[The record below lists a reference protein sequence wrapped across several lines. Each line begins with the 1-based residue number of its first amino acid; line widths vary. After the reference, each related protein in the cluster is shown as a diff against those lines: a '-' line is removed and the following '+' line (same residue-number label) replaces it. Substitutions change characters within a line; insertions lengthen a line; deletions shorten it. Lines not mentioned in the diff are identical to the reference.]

1 MKVLHIVSFYAPAYR
16 YGGPIGSV
24 HGLNKALAKKGV
36 DVTVYTTN
44 MDGKGSL
51 ALPANIPVD
60 RDGVRVHYFE
70 PTPGGRWWEY
80 SRRLHLTL
88 KETVKNFDVV
98 HVTGVFRAAS
108 FVGARTAKKNN
119 VPYLISPRGTLME
132 KPLTLHHSL
141 GKKIY
146 LSCFEKSNL
155 ASADAI
161 HFTVPREEEEYVAAA
176 LPLRKSVVI
185 PNSID
190 GETFPKNPADGRFR
204 KRLHLAE
211 KTPIVLFLGRLNWKK
226 GFDTLIPAWKG
237 VCEKNKEAVLVIAG
251 GDDEG
256 YRMKIEDMIR
266 EAGVGDSV
274 VFTGMLE
281 GEDRV
286 AAFSESDMFILPSYS
301 ENFGMAPVEAAYF
314 GLPVIVTDGVGI
326 APDVEEFKAGLVV
339 PKEVA
344 AVSRAIL
351 SLLSDKDRGRSMGTA
366 GKHLVESR
374 FRTEAVAERFIEVY
388 NELKDGKRT

>member
-24 HGLNKALAKKGV
+24 HGLNKALVKKGV

-44 MDGKGSL
+44 MDGGGAL
-51 ALPANIPVD
+51 PLPANTPID
-60 RDGVRVHYFE
+60 RDGVHVHYFE
-70 PTPGGRWWEY
+70 PSPGGRWWEY
-80 SRRLHLTL
+80 SHRLHRTM
-88 KETVKNFDVV
+88 KATVKNFDVV
-98 HVTGVFRAAS
+98 HITGVFRAAS

-119 VPYLISPRGTLME
+119 IPYLISPRGTLME

-146 LSCFEKSNL
+146 LSFFEKYNL
-155 ASADAI
+155 SHAAAI
-161 HFTVPREEEEYVAAA
+161 HFTVPREEEEYVAAG
-176 LPLRKSVVI
+176 LPLRKSVII

-190 GETFPKNPADGRFR
+190 GETFPKNPGDGRFR
-204 KRLHLAE
+204 KSLHVSE

-226 GFDTLIPAWKG
+226 GFDTLIPAWKE
-237 VCEKNKEAVLVIAG
+237 VREKHADALLVIAG

-256 YRMKIEDMIR
+256 YRTKIEDMIHD
-266 EAGVGDSV
+266 AGVRDSV

-286 AAFSESDMFILPSYS
+286 AAFSESDIFILPSYS

-326 APDVEEFKAGLVV
+326 APDIEAFKAGLVV

-344 AVSRAIL
+344 AVSNAITG
-351 SLLSDKDRGRSMGTA
+351 LLSDVGRRRNMGEA

-374 FRTEAVAERFIEVY
+374 FRTEAVADRFIEVY